1 MESSDSS
8 ELSFDELSETESDLH
23 DDEYVIKDLENQLNH
38 QKNINDY
45 LNSENVTL
53 HNSLGTQRLFNLVL
67 VIYSTVLTLLC
78 FK

>member
-23 DDEYVIKDLENQLNH
+23 DDEYIIKDLENQLNH

-45 LNSENVTL
+45 LNSEIVNL
-53 HNSLGTQRLFNLVL
+53 HDSLNSQRLFNLVL